1 MAKRKTPEQE
11 VLHTVKQRLIQQ
23 GVSRKVSDRE
33 VIDAMRDGFP
43 LIQQL
48 MKDPYSPAADQG
60 LEETVDRYNAEAFNL
75 IAAGDLLTHPRWP
88 AWHRLLQ
95 VRFCNLPVPKR
106 RVLRPSCGSSL
117 KMRSAHHPTDSCG
130 KFFGSALSTLSP
142 TARRIRISRKH
153 SGHLLAS
160 QMDLWQKA
168 MKNLDEDMEQQ
179 NTLGR
184 TIDEAPAEW
193 YCVLGVDYSL
203 KAIPN

>member
-1 MAKRKTPEQE
+1 M
-11 VLHTVKQRLIQQ
+11 KQRLIQQ

-75 IAAGDLLTHPRWP
+75 IAAGDLLTHPKWP

-95 VRFCNLPVPKR
+95 VRFLQLACAEKESLAAVVRKQLEDAVRTSPDRLMREVFRQCFIDIIAHGKANKDLPKAQRAP
-106 RVLRPSCGSSL
+106 
-117 KMRSAHHPTDSCG
+117 
-130 KFFGSALSTLSP
+130 
-142 TARRIRISRKH
+142 
-153 SGHLLAS
+153 LLAS